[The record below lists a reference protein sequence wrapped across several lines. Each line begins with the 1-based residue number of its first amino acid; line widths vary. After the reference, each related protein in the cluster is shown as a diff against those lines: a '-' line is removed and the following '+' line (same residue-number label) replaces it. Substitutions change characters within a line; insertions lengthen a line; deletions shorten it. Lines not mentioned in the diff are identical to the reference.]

1 MIPLIQFDNLF
12 EEWIAVGVRAGRSLS
27 GEIAQ
32 LKMEFPHLLHDAGIL
47 DIERL
52 YLIRQRVVV
61 GTLATL
67 PFLGFG
73 FRRFAFLRGSLG
85 LVKREL
91 AYDAIDLLLHRFD
104 LLVRQLLEAI
114 LEVTLQLE
122 LDEVSMTFEIA
133 LDVSIENLVVGEL
146 EQERSSDFKISLFSR
161 SIQPLLQLQCE
172 LFVHDELN

>member
-1 MIPLIQFDNLF
+1 M
-12 EEWIAVGVRAGRSLS
+12 
-27 GEIAQ
+27 
-32 LKMEFPHLLHDAGIL
+32 
-47 DIERL
+47 
-52 YLIRQRVVV
+52 V

-67 PFLGFG
+67 PFLSFG

-91 AYDAIDLLLHRFD
+91 AHDAIDLLLHGFD
-104 LLVRQLLEAI
+104 LLMRQLLEAI

-133 LDVSIENLVVGEL
+133 LDVPIENLVVGEL
-146 EQERSSDFKISLFSR
+146 EQERSSDFKISFFSR

>member
-12 EEWIAVGVRAGRSLS
+12 EEWIAVRVWAGRSLR

-52 YLIRQRVVV
+52 YFSGQRVVV
-61 GTLATL
+61 GTLAGL
-67 PFLGFG
+67 ELLSLS
-73 FRRFAFLRGSLG
+73 FRRLRSRI
-85 LVKREL
+85 KL
-91 AYDAIDLLLHRFD
+91 ALLDDAIDLLLHGFD
-104 LLVRQLLEAI
+104 LLMRQLLEAI

-133 LDVSIENLVVGEL
+133 LDVTIKNLVVGKL
-146 EQERSSDFKISLFSR
+146 EQERSPDFKISLFSR

-172 LFVHDELN
+172 LFVHDDKN